1 MALLSL
7 QDVSVSF
14 GGPPLLEK
22 VNMQV
27 AKGERVCLLWGRGGR
42 T

>member
-7 QDVSVSF
+7 QDVSISF
-14 GGPPLLEK
+14 GGSPVLDK

-27 AKGERVCLLWGRGGR
+27 EKGERD
-42 T
+42 